1 MLLLIITEALILG
14 SDMQGLFIKTDRI
27 CYQRTSIW
35 PLAMTEMLLRCT
47 GTWSKS
53 SKLIIH
59 EVKVILFMQHN
70 HVIFGGGK
78 NIYITLTYN
87 AVIKINCIIYSNELL
102 LYYLLT
108 LKWRQMNVSMQWW
121 GLTRIN
127 YWRSPAFVTRC
138 FD

>member
-1 MLLLIITEALILG
+1 
-14 SDMQGLFIKTDRI
+14 MQGLFIKTDRI

-70 HVIFGGGK
+70 HVIFGGGEKHLHNINIQCSHK
-78 NIYITLTYN
+78 NQLYNLFKWITFVLFIN
-87 AVIKINCIIYSNELL
+87 FKVEADECEHAVMGFNQN
-102 LYYLLT
+102 
-108 LKWRQMNVSMQWW
+108 
-121 GLTRIN
+121 
-127 YWRSPAFVTRC
+127 
-138 FD
+138 